1 MNHVVIVSGGQ
12 QRDSAIHIHAST
24 LPQTPLPSRLPNN
37 IEQRSLCCTAGPCW
51 LFILN
56 IADCYHPCKWGG
68 GRKWGILSKGK
79 KSKTNKQTNTKQ
91 KQKILGRTWE
101 PGFWQGLKQAVSNT
115 IILKGETITTCPFAV
130 YAFTNRAF
138 QRIRPPES
146 CPLDKMC
153 SRAASDKLQRETN
166 RCDYGPWHLART
178 LTVS

>member
-1 MNHVVIVSGGQ
+1 MCVKDRSINKISG
-12 QRDSAIHIHAST
+12 T
-24 LPQTPLPSRLPNN
+24 LNWAYKNLISRYRRKWNKQAK
-37 IEQRSLCCTAGPCW
+37 ELC
-51 LFILN
+51 
-56 IADCYHPCKWGG
+56 